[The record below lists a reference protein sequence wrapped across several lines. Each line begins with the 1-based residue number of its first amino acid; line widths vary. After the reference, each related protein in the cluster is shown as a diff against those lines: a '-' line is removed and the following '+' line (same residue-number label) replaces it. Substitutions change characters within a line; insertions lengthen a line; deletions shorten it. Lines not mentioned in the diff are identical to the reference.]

1 MFDGLT
7 FMAAGNMCYGGHRD
21 DLILRLV
28 RENVVGDLNITL
40 GDFNHPV
47 NFLQIVA
54 ANCASSAGKFDSR
67 FFGVRAS
74 MNSV

>member
-7 FMAAGNMCYGGHRD
+7 FMAAGNRCYGVHHD

-40 GDFNHPV
+40 G
-47 NFLQIVA
+47 
-54 ANCASSAGKFDSR
+54 
-67 FFGVRAS
+67 
-74 MNSV
+74 